1 MMRIEKNPWIGIVL
15 LALGASN
22 VSAQDADLGALWK
35 DPTFLKQFV
44 GSYGVNADIE
54 PRIAP
59 EEVVILEKISP
70 LMGTDL
76 PKAEEALRKA
86 MKPGCSAVLDFT
98 LGGLQFQQDKADLA
112 LENYRNA
119 VSKFPS
125 FRRAW
130 RNLGLLYVRNANYDE
145 AIKSFVKMI
154 ELGGGD
160 AYSYGLLG
168 HAYSSKQDFQPA
180 EAAYRNALLLQPDN
194 TEWRQGLTRCALRQK
209 KYDDCAALLDVLIAR
224 YPEKAEFW
232 MLQAHAFIGLKE
244 PLRAA
249 ENFEAVD
256 RLGKSTVDSLHTL
269 GDIYVSEKVMD
280 LAAFAYKR
288 AIDLD
293 PAQPIARPMRAAEVL
308 MARGALPQA
317 RTVVRHIQSAMGP
330 QITDADRRKLLKFEA
345 RLSMADGS
353 SSDETAAVLEEV
365 VRLDPL
371 DGEALLL
378 LGQHYTRKEM
388 PDKAIFFF
396 ERAEGI
402 EAFEVNARIRHAQV
416 LVSQG
421 RYGEALPLLR
431 RAQELRPREDVARYI
446 EQVERIAKSK
456 R

>member
-1 MMRIEKNPWIGIVL
+1 
-15 LALGASN
+15 
-22 VSAQDADLGALWK
+22 
-35 DPTFLKQFV
+35 
-44 GSYGVNADIE
+44 
-54 PRIAP
+54 
-59 EEVVILEKISP
+59 
-70 LMGTDL
+70 
-76 PKAEEALRKA
+76 
-86 MKPGCSAVLDFT
+86 
-98 LGGLQFQQDKADLA
+98 
-112 LENYRNA
+112 
-119 VSKFPS
+119 
-125 FRRAW
+125 
-130 RNLGLLYVRNANYDE
+130 
-145 AIKSFVKMI
+145 
-154 ELGGGD
+154 
-160 AYSYGLLG
+160 
-168 HAYSSKQDFQPA
+168 
-180 EAAYRNALLLQPDN
+180 
-194 TEWRQGLTRCALRQK
+194 
-209 KYDDCAALLDVLIAR
+209 
-224 YPEKAEFW
+224 
-232 MLQAHAFIGLKE
+232 MLQAHAFIGLKK

-280 LAAFAYKR
+280 LAAYAYKR